1 MSSPISII
9 HSYSRPEQFHMGD
22 VLVRSWQV
30 LTRHLVTFLLLCS
43 LAELPSLIVSLILP
57 PAAGSFGW
65 MQGLAAILRLILQSL
80 AQAIVVYAAFQDLR
94 GRQVNASESL
104 SRGLSQLLP
113 VIGLSILVGLAVGIG
128 TLLFVIPGF
137 IALTAFSVALP
148 ACVVER
154 DGPSSSMSRS
164 RHLTSGHRWPIFWV
178 ACAIGAI
185 SFVVSLLIVAALTNT
200 NYVTTTLVGWVWT
213 TVLLSFQSVYAAILY
228 HDLRAVTEGVGIEE
242 IAAVFD

>member
-9 HSYSRPEQFHMGD
+9 HSYSRPEAFNMGD

-30 LTRHLVTFLLLCS
+30 LTRNLLTFLLLCS
-43 LAELPSLIVSLILP
+43 LAELPSLIISLAMHPKIGQLSWTQAFAGILK
-57 PAAGSFGW
+57 F
-65 MQGLAAILRLILQSL
+65 ILQSL
-80 AQAIVVYAAFQDLR
+80 AQAMVVYAAFQDLR
-94 GRQVNASESL
+94 GRKVSASESL
-104 SRGLSQLLP
+104 SHGLSQLLS
-113 VIGLSILVGLAVGIG
+113 VIGLSILVGLAVGLGMI
-128 TLLFVIPGF
+128 LLLIPGL

-164 RHLTSGHRWPIFWV
+164 RLLTSGHRWPIFWV
-178 ACAIGAI
+178 ALAMAVI
-185 SFVVSLLIVAALTNT
+185 SYIVTFLIMTALTST
-200 NYVTTTLVGWVWT
+200 NYVTTTVVTWVWT
-213 TVLLSFQSVYAAILY
+213 TLLLSFQSVYAAILY